1 MGKEL
6 TKKGSA
12 LKQDPDRMGKEPIGR
27 LIAEFS
33 IPAIISMVFSALYN
47 VVDSIFLGIAVPM
60 TGLAVMTLALPIQMI
75 LMGLSGLAGQGG
87 NALSAIYLGEGKRKE
102 AERILGNTTFLL
114 IAIALLAAV
123 LSLVFMDPLLRLI
136 GTTDSLMQPT
146 RQFLDIVCALN
157 VFFSLGMGLNHFLR
171 TAGRPNLALFTG
183 ILGTLS
189 CIAFNALFVL
199 VFGWGIAGSAWATI
213 AGQIVGMVP
222 VLWFLI
228 FNKQSPFNL
237 RISMMRPSL
246 KLMGRI
252 LVMGLASFLM
262 QAASTLVGIVL
273 NQLIGKYG
281 AMIPMGADAALST
294 IGTVQKIG
302 WFVITPLFG
311 LIMGVQPLIGYNYGA
326 KNWDRVLKVLK
337 LGTIWAC
344 LLGLGCWIIVMF
356 FAESLVSLF
365 NVEEQLISFTA
376 RSQRIYC
383 MFLPIVGFQI
393 MGSSYFQSSG
403 QPIKSAILELTRQV
417 IFLMPLY
424 EILPRILP
432 KFFNVTGLDS
442 IVIAAPCSDMLA
454 IIVTAV
460 FVIIEIRKLMAKIKS
475 QDNASQACA

>member
-1 MGKEL
+1 MKDSD
-6 TKKGSA
+6 TTAAAPMS
-12 LKQDPDRMGKEPIGR
+12 KQDPDRMGKEPIGR

-87 NALSAIYLGEGKRKE
+87 NALAAIFLGEGKRKE
-102 AERILGNTTFLL
+102 AENILGNTTLLL
-114 IAIALLAAV
+114 IIIAILAAV
-123 LSLVFMDPLLRLI
+123 LSLVFMEPMLRLI
-136 GTTDSLMQPT
+136 GTTDSLMEPT

-157 VFFSLGMGLNHFLR
+157 IFSSLGMGLNHFLR

-183 ILGTLS
+183 MLGTLA

-199 VFGWGIAGSAWATI
+199 VLGWGISGSAWATI
-213 AGQIVGMVP
+213 AGQTVGMVP

-228 FNKQSPFNL
+228 FNKKSPFNL
-237 RISMMRPSL
+237 RLKKMSPRPR
-246 KLMGRI
+246 LMGRI

-262 QAASTLVGIVL
+262 QAASTLVGVVL
-273 NQLIGKYG
+273 NRLLGYYG

-326 KNWDRVLKVLK
+326 KNFDRVLKVLK
-337 LGTIWAC
+337 LGIIWAC
-344 LLGLGCWIIVMF
+344 LLGLVCWILVMF
-356 FAESLVSLF
+356 GAEMLVSLF
-365 NVEEQLISFTA
+365 NVEQDLIPFTA
-376 RSQRIYC
+376 KAQRIYC
-383 MFLPIVGFQI
+383 LFLPIVGFQI

-424 EILPRILP
+424 VVLPHILPQL
-432 KFFNVTGLDS
+432 FNVTGLDS
-442 IVIAAPCSDMLA
+442 LVIAGPCSDALA

-460 FVIIEIRKLMAKIKS
+460 FVVIEVRRLLKRIKE
-475 QDNASQACA
+475 QKAQA